1 MKRTNRPLRIFVVLL
16 GIMLFLAGLF
26 LVVSVIPSKVTVENF
41 RLYSTLFPN
50 LSEKQKF
57 EANFV
62 SIYPGLERIDV
73 LFKNPNLES
82 RDELKIKILRNSG
95 EIVYQQDFS
104 GFNFG
109 DTSHARLD
117 FPKGTVRK
125 GENLSVLV
133 ELTKVIDGKLM
144 VGTKNGEL
152 NFIQYYNS
160 NTAGAVVGRMVNTL
174 NKVVGQPIVVLLP
187 IAFGVM
193 TIW

>member
-1 MKRTNRPLRIFVVLL
+1 MLS
-16 GIMLFLAGLF
+16 GIMLFWAGLF

-62 SIYPGLERIDV
+62 SIYSGLERIDV

-82 RDELKIKILRNSG
+82 RDELKIKVLRNSG

-117 FPKGTVRK
+117 LPKGIVKK
-125 GENLSVLV
+125 GENLSVVV

-160 NTAGAVVGRMVNTL
+160 NTASAVVGRMVNIL
-174 NKVVGQPIVVLLP
+174 NKVVGQPIVILLP
-187 IAFGVM
+187 IVFGVM
-193 TIW
+193 AIW